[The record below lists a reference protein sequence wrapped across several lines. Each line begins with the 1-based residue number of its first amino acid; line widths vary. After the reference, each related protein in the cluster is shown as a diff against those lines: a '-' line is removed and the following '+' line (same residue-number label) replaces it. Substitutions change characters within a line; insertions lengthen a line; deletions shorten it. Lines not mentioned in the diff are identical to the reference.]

1 MADRESPNKDLT
13 PPTIAGKPVANS
25 IQGLLKLLSM
35 QDAAAD
41 QQKPMDQYKFWK
53 TQPVMAF
60 DQDIR
65 QEGPIEHKGI
75 EDVPKEPSALHPS
88 FEWATIDITD
98 TAQLDEVYHL
108 LYHNYI
114 EDLDESFRFKY
125 STSFLKWALTPPG
138 WNPEW
143 FVGVRAKE
151 SKKLVGFISGIPT
164 TVRVRENPL
173 IKSVEINFLCVHKQ
187 LRSKRLTPVLVR
199 EVTRRVNLTGIWQAL
214 FTAGRTL
221 PTPVS
226 TARYYHR
233 SIDWQKLY
241 DVNFAPLP
249 ENSTVAKQLARYALP
264 NTTDLKGLR
273 EMKPADVDEVYV
285 LLNKYLDR
293 FSLAQSFSRDEVAHW
308 FFDAET
314 ASERVV
320 YSYVVEGD
328 DGKISDMFSFYGL
341 ESTVLGNDKYDTIK
355 VAYAFYYATT
365 STASEKE
372 LKDRLC
378 TLFQAALIL
387 AKNAG
392 YDVFN
397 ALTTQ
402 DNNLFL
408 EKLKFGAGDGTLNF
422 YLFNYA
428 SFPVHGGIT
437 KTKELEYK
445 PGGVGVVML

>member
-1 MADRESPNKDLT
+1 MDKQEKTVS
-13 PPTIAGKPVANS
+13 NS
-25 IQGLLKLLSM
+25 IQGLLKLLNM
-35 QDAAAD
+35 QEAAAD

-53 TQPVMAF
+53 TQPVLAF
-60 DQDIR
+60 DQDVDK
-65 QEGPIEHKGI
+65 EGPIETKGI
-75 EDVPKEPSALHPS
+75 DDVPKEPSTLHPS
-88 FEWATIDITD
+88 FEWSTIDIHD
-98 TAQLDEVYHL
+98 EAQLEEVYKL

-138 WNPEW
+138 WKADW
-143 FVGVRAKE
+143 HVGVRAKE

-164 TVRVRENPL
+164 TVRVHQNPH

-199 EVTRRVNLTGIWQAL
+199 EVTRRVNATGIWQAL

-221 PTPVS
+221 PTPVA

-233 SIDWQKLY
+233 SINWQKLY

-249 ENSTVAKQLARYALP
+249 SNSTVAKQLAKYALP
-264 NTTDLKGLR
+264 NSTDLAGLR
-273 EMKPADVDEVYV
+273 PMTPSDVAAVTP

-293 FSLAQSFSRDEVAHW
+293 FDLAQVFTEDEVAHW
-308 FFDAET
+308 FFDAKGATEQ
-314 ASERVV
+314 VV
-320 YSYVVEGD
+320 YSYVVEDPKTGT
-328 DGKISDMFSFYGL
+328 ITDMFSFYGL

-355 VAYAFYYATT
+355 VSYAFYYATT
-365 STASEKE
+365 STNSDKE

-378 TLFQAALIL
+378 ALFQTAIIL
-387 AKNAG
+387 AKNKG

-402 DNNLFL
+402 DNDLFL

-428 SFPVHGGIT
+428 AFPVHGGIS